1 MATTPGGGPD
11 GWHDEGV
18 DTFVIPLWADLLAV
32 GVGGVQGALFAS
44 ELRDERRFDMLGV
57 GVMGVALGIGGGIIR
72 DLLLDEL
79 PASLQSNWY
88 VVVAVV
94 AALGGMAL
102 SGVLR
107 SVEKLIIGLD
117 AVVIGMFGVFGTTK
131 ALRVGVPIVPAVFVG
146 IASAVGGGILRDVLV
161 DTSPTILYVGSL
173 YAVAAGGGCVVAA
186 LGRELGVSVG
196 VAAVAGIVV
205 TAALRL
211 SSVTFGLSI
220 PEQRDIPLPKR
231 RR

>member
-1 MATTPGGGPD
+1 M
-11 GWHDEGV
+11 

-44 ELRDERRFDMLGV
+44 ELRDERRFDLLGV
-57 GVMGVALGIGGGIIR
+57 GVMGVVLGFGGGIIR
-72 DLLLDEL
+72 DLLLNEL

-88 VVVAVV
+88 VVVAAA

-102 SGVLR
+102 AGALR

-146 IASAVGGGILRDVLV
+146 VCSAVGGGILRDVLV
-161 DTSPTILYVGSL
+161 DTSPSILYVGSL
-173 YAVAAGGGCVVAA
+173 YAVAAGGGCA
-186 LGRELGVSVG
+186 
-196 VAAVAGIVV
+196 VAAVGSELGAPVGPAAVVGIAV
-205 TAALRL
+205 TAGLRL
-211 SSVTFGLSI
+211 SSITFGLSI
-220 PEQRDIPLPKR
+220 PEQRDIRLPR
-231 RR
+231 RRRGR

>member
-1 MATTPGGGPD
+1 M
-11 GWHDEGV
+11 

-32 GVGGVQGALFAS
+32 GVGGVQGALFAF
-44 ELRDERRFDMLGV
+44 ELREERRFDMLGV
-57 GVMGVALGIGGGIIR
+57 GVMGVVLGFGGGVIR

-79 PASLQSNWY
+79 PAALQSNWY
-88 VVVAVV
+88 VIVAVV

-102 SGVLR
+102 AGVLHSIER
-107 SVEKLIIGLD
+107 LIIGLD

-146 IASAVGGGILRDVLV
+146 IASAVGGGVLRDVLV

-173 YAVAAGGGCVVAA
+173 YAVAAGGGCAVVA
-186 LGRELGVSVG
+186 LGSELGVSIG

-205 TAALRL
+205 TAVLRL

-220 PEQRDIPLPKR
+220 PEQKDYAVR
-231 RR
+231 RMRRGRGGPTIGP

>member
-1 MATTPGGGPD
+1 MD
-11 GWHDEGV
+11 V
-18 DTFVIPLWADLLAV
+18 FVIPLWADLLAV

-44 ELRDERRFDMLGV
+44 ELREERRFDLLGV
-57 GVMGVALGIGGGIIR
+57 GVMGVVLGFGGGVIR
-72 DLLLDEL
+72 DLLLNEL
-79 PASLQSNWY
+79 PASLRSNWY

-102 SGVLR
+102 SEVLR

-131 ALRVGVPIVPAVFVG
+131 ALRVGVPVVPAVFVG
-146 IASAVGGGILRDVLV
+146 VASAVGGSILRDVLV
-161 DTSPTILYVGSL
+161 GTSPTILYVGSL
-173 YAVAAGGGCVVAA
+173 YAVAAAGGCAVAA
-186 LGRELGVSVG
+186 VGTELGISIG

-205 TAALRL
+205 TAVLRL
-211 SSVTFGLSI
+211 TSVTFGLSI
-220 PEQRDIPLPKR
+220 PEQRDIRLPKR